1 MLKGKDIICVS
12 YTTWYGPYT
21 KSTVQILS
29 RLAKNNRLIF
39 IEYPFTLKD
48 VFTTLLGKTKVPLSR
63 MFGFKSR
70 LQVLQTDAGS
80 QVYQL
85 IVPPVFPIDFIKNET
100 VFKPF
105 YALNNW
111 IYRKAT
117 KRTMKKLNIHS
128 PVVITAF
135 NALYG
140 LPLVG
145 KLNEDLNVYYCYD
158 GIETRRHGKRIFKI
172 DKDFSKAVDGI
183 ITTSDYLN
191 IDKAKMNPKSFVV
204 KNGVDY
210 EMFIKEA
217 KTDVYKERKRK
228 KIGYIGSLDH
238 RFDID
243 IVEYAINQMND
254 VDFEFTGDL
263 RNKLIRERLQNY
275 TNVKFFPPIAPNKV
289 PALLASYDLG
299 VIPYIVN
306 EVNKNIYPLKI
317 NEYLAVGVSVVLTSF
332 ARLPEFEKIVRFSS
346 NKEEFL
352 RMLKEELKNDSKEKI
367 EARKIFSS
375 KNSWNNKAKEFSE
388 LLNKL
393 LETKNIN

>member
-29 RLAKNNRLIF
+29 RLAKHNRLVF

-48 VFTTLLGKTKVPLSR
+48 VVTTLLGKTKVPLAR
-63 MFGFKSR
+63 MFGFKNR
-70 LQVLQTDAGS
+70 LKVLQTDVES
-80 QVYQL
+80 EVYQL
-85 IVPPVFPIDFIKNET
+85 IAPPVFPVDFIKNEKI
-100 VFKPF
+100 FKPF
-105 YALNNW
+105 YRVNNLL
-111 IYRKAT
+111 YRWAIKQ
-117 KRTMKKLNIHS
+117 TMKKLDIKS

-145 KLNEDLNVYYCYD
+145 CLNEEMNVYYCYD
-158 GIETRRHGKRIFKI
+158 GIETRRHGERIFKI
-172 DKDFSKAVDGI
+172 DEDFSKAVDGI

-191 IDKAKMNPKSFVV
+191 IDKEKMNPNSYVV

-210 EMFIKEA
+210 DLFISEA
-217 KTDVYKERKRK
+217 KTDLHSDRKRK
-228 KIGYIGSLDH
+228 IIGYIGSLDH

-243 IVEYAINQMND
+243 TMEYAIKQLSEVN
-254 VDFEFTGDL
+254 FEFTGDL
-263 RNKLIRERLQNY
+263 RNKLIKDRLDGY
-275 TNVKFFPPIAPNKV
+275 PNVKFSPPIAPHEV

-332 ARLPEFEKIVRFSS
+332 AKLPEFEQIVRFATD
-346 NKEEFL
+346 KEEFTRQL
-352 RMLKEELKNDSKEKI
+352 NEELSNDSKEKI
-367 EARKIFSS
+367 AERKAFSS
-375 KNSWNNKAKEFSE
+375 KNSWNNKADEFSE
-388 LLNKL
+388 VLEQLLNK
-393 LETKNIN
+393 TKH